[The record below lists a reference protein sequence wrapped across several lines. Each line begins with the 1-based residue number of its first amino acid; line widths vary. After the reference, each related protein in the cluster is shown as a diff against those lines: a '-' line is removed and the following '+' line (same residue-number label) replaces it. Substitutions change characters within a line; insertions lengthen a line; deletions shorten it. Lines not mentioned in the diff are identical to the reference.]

1 MGRSVVVGAVLFPA
15 PFALAAIA
23 GGPSWA
29 AAGLLGAAY
38 FLVGLGVMWFDVN
51 LNSLQTAVTPDALRS
66 RVVGAYSTVN
76 YGIRPLGALAGG
88 ALATAFGLRATLVT
102 VAVGGVLSVLWLLPS
117 PIPGIRLLETGPWHG
132 AAERPSPTRESGPPG
147 RPVGEKGERNGLAP
161 TQQHGGTCGRT
172 SSPRSSAPSPREAAR
187 DCRCR

>member
-23 GGPSWA
+23 GGPTWA
-29 AAGLLGAAY
+29 AAGLLGPAY

-51 LNSLQTAVTPDALRS
+51 LNSLQAVVTPDALRS

-117 PIPGIRLLETGPWHG
+117 PIPGIRSLETGPWHG
-132 AAERPSPTRESGPPG
+132 AAEPLSPTRESGPPD
-147 RPVGEKGERNGLAP
+147 RPV
-161 TQQHGGTCGRT
+161 RT
-172 SSPRSSAPSPREAAR
+172 
-187 DCRCR
+187 D